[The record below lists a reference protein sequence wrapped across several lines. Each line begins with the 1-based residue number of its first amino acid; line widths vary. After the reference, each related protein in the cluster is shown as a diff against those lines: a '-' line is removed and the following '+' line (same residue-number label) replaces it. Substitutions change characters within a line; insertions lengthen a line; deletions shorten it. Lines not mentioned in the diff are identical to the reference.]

1 MKLLASISFS
11 FLFLACA
18 SAPPSTGGP
27 ADAAEIASVL
37 DGFHEAASRADAAA
51 YFGALAPDAVFIGTD
66 PGERWTLAEF
76 RAFADPYF
84 SQGRGWTYSPRD
96 RHIALDASGDTAWF
110 DEMLDNDSYGV
121 TRGTGV
127 LVRAGGAWKIAQ
139 YHLTI
144 PVPNEL
150 SKEVVRM
157 IREKP

>member
-1 MKLLASISFS
+1 MKLLAAVP
-11 FLFLACA
+11 LLLLVGCA
-18 SAPPSTGGP
+18 SAPPVDRS
-27 ADAAEIASVL
+27 AAAAEVASVL
-37 DGFHEAASRADAAA
+37 DGFHDAASRADAAA
-51 YFGALAPDAVFIGTD
+51 YFGALAPDAIFIGTD
-66 PGERWTLAEF
+66 PAERWTLADF

-84 SQGRGWTYSPRD
+84 SQGRGWTYRPRD

-127 LVRAGGAWKIAQ
+127 LVRVGESWKIAQ

-150 SKEVVRM
+150 SKDVVRM
-157 IREKP
+157 IRERR